1 VALVIFYIVGDS
13 LGYHNSMKFTTKD
26 QDNDS
31 WGKSCAADHDKGAW
45 WYRDCSHS
53 NLNGLYANSP
63 VSGVK
68 TMNWYHFG
76 NKREALRRASM
87 MIRSW

>member
-1 VALVIFYIVGDS
+1 
-13 LGYHNSMKFTTKD
+13 MKFTTKD
-26 QDNDS
+26 QDNDIY
-31 WGKSCAADHDKGAW
+31 GKSCAAHDKGAW
-45 WYRDCSHS
+45 WYRNCSRT
-53 NLNGLYANSP
+53 NLNGPYANSP
-63 VSGVK
+63 VSGDK